1 MKLTYGIT
9 DKLFVWFFIIVL
21 IFFGTIL
28 VFYID
33 LQHIVR
39 ISANIINKNNEIS
52 EASKKMIE
60 NLLSMEENEKK
71 YHLLGKDDYL
81 NYFNT
86 ARKDF
91 EGQLQKIVQMEAMG
105 MEISD
110 TWKNLYESYLNISPN
125 LRDLK
130 KAPPSKTSWI
140 PVNVINEWIEK
151 IYIARAENE
160 YEVYLETTELNRR
173 SQTSARNG
181 LIGIGISS
189 MVGLL
194 GIILMTYTTL
204 RPFKELLRGIQSI
217 SQDRFSEPI
226 RIRSKDEFGKLAGAF
241 NEMSGRLK
249 EEEQMRSDF
258 VSMLSH
264 EIRTPLTSI
273 GESVNMI
280 AEEVMGPVNDRQRK
294 FLEIASS
301 EIGRIGNLLNHL
313 MQVSRLAS
321 SEIKI
326 RPLAIVTSAFVSEC
340 IQGIASAAE
349 AKRIKIETEI
359 PPGIP
364 NMMADP
370 EHLKQVFINL
380 LGNAVKFS
388 PRKSEVNV
396 RVEQDKA
403 GTDLII
409 SISDKGPGIQ
419 EEEQSLIFNKYYQ
432 ARKIRGHMDGV
443 GLGLYISKHIVEA
456 HGGTLWVESK
466 IGEGSTFSFSLPTA
480 RR

>member
-1 MKLTYGIT
+1 
-9 DKLFVWFFIIVL
+9 
-21 IFFGTIL
+21 
-28 VFYID
+28 
-33 LQHIVR
+33 
-39 ISANIINKNNEIS
+39 
-52 EASKKMIE
+52 
-60 NLLSMEENEKK
+60 
-71 YHLLGKDDYL
+71 
-81 NYFNT
+81 
-86 ARKDF
+86 
-91 EGQLQKIVQMEAMG
+91 MEAMG

-110 TWKNLYESYLNISPN
+110 TWINIYESYLNIFPN

-130 KAPPSKTSWI
+130 KAPPSKTPWI
-140 PVNVINEWIEK
+140 PVDVINEWIEK

-181 LIGIGISS
+181 LIGIGIST

-204 RPFKELLRGIQSI
+204 RPFRELLRGIQSI
-217 SQDRFSEPI
+217 SQDRYSEPI

-301 EIGRIGNLLNHL
+301 EIERIGNLLNHL

-326 RPLAIVTSAFVSEC
+326 RPLAIGTAAFVSEC
-340 IQGIASAAE
+340 IHGMTTAAE
-349 AKRIKIETEI
+349 AKRIKIAAEI

-364 NMMADP
+364 KMMADP

-388 PRKSEVNV
+388 PRKSEVIV
-396 RVEQDKA
+396 RVEEDK
-403 GTDLII
+403 TDANLMI
-409 SISDKGPGIQ
+409 SISDKGAGIQ

-456 HGGTLWVESK
+456 HGGTLWVQSK
-466 IGEGSTFSFSLPTA
+466 IGQGSTFSFSLPIA
-480 RR
+480 GR

>member
-33 LQHIVR
+33 LQHIVK
-39 ISANIINKNNEIS
+39 ISSNIANKNNEIS
-52 EASKKMIE
+52 EVSKKMIE
-60 NLLSMEENEKK
+60 NLLSMEENDKK

-91 EGQLQKIVQMEAMG
+91 EGQLQKIVMMEARG

-110 TWKNLYESYLNISPN
+110 TWINLYESYLNIFPN

-130 KAPPSKTSWI
+130 KVPPSKTPWI
-140 PVNVINEWIEK
+140 PVDVINEWIEK

-181 LIGIGISS
+181 LIGIGIST

-204 RPFKELLRGIQSI
+204 RPFRELLRGIQSI
-217 SQDRFSEPI
+217 SQDRYSEPI

-301 EIGRIGNLLNHL
+301 EIERIGNLLNHL

-326 RPLAIVTSAFVSEC
+326 RPLAIGTAAFVSEC
-340 IQGIASAAE
+340 IHGMTTAAE
-349 AKRIKIETEI
+349 AKRIKIAAEI

-364 NMMADP
+364 KMMADP

-388 PRKSEVNV
+388 PRKSEVIV
-396 RVEQDKA
+396 RVEEDK
-403 GTDLII
+403 TDANLMI

-456 HGGTLWVESK
+456 HGGTLWVQSK
-466 IGEGSTFSFSLPTA
+466 IGQGSTFSFSLPIA
-480 RR
+480 GR

>member
-33 LQHIVR
+33 LQKIVN
-39 ISANIINKNNEIS
+39 ISENIINKNNEIS
-52 EASKKMIE
+52 AASKKMIE

-71 YHLLGKDDYL
+71 YRLLGKDDYL
-81 NYFNT
+81 NYFDT

-91 EGQLQKIVQMEAMG
+91 EGQLKKIVQMEAKG
-105 MEISD
+105 MAISD
-110 TWKNLYESYLNISPN
+110 NWKNLYESYLNISPR
-125 LRDLK
+125 LTDLK
-130 KAPPSKTSWI
+130 KAQPSKIPWI

-160 YEVYLETTELNRR
+160 YDVYLATTELNRR
-173 SQTSARNG
+173 GQASARNG
-181 LIGIGISS
+181 LIGIGVSS

-194 GIILMTYTTL
+194 GIIFLAYTTL
-204 RPFKELLRGIQSI
+204 RPLRELLKGIRSI

-226 RIRSKDEFGKLAGAF
+226 RIRSKDEFGELAGAF
-241 NEMSGRLK
+241 NEMSVRLK

-321 SEIKI
+321 SAIKI
-326 RPLAIVTSAFVSEC
+326 RPLSIGTSAFVSEC
-340 IQGIASAAE
+340 IHGMAPAAE
-349 AKRIKIETEI
+349 AKKIKIEAEI

-388 PRKSEVNV
+388 PTKSKVKV
-396 RVEQDKA
+396 RIEEDKA
-403 GTDLII
+403 GTDLIF

-432 ARKIRGHMDGV
+432 ARRIRGHMDGV

-466 IGEGSTFSFSLPTA
+466 IGQGSTFGFSLPIA
-480 RR
+480 P